1 MTVAILIRQMKDID
15 QHLGWDMDLCSKT
28 LKKQTNKKGRGH
40 WSKFLR
46 VALLG
51 FSSDPSLVGHRAFFL
66 LKPKEN
72 VFRSSFSYLLD
83 NLDHIEI
90 HLICYSQYSSILF

>member
-1 MTVAILIRQMKDID
+1 M
-15 QHLGWDMDLCSKT
+15 
-28 LKKQTNKKGRGH
+28 
-40 WSKFLR
+40 R

-72 VFRSSFSYLLD
+72 VFHSSFSYLLD

-90 HLICYSQYSSILF
+90 HLICYSQYQFYFENPNFLVKFIPSPMLGFTPENIDVNVEHSYHLC